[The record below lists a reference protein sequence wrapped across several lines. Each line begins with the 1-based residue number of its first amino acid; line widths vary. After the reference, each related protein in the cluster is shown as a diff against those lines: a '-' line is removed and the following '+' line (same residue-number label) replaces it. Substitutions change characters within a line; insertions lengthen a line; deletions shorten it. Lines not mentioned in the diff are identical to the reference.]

1 MPFSV
6 YEQWVVMTVC
16 HWSCRI
22 TLEAMSPMSSGMG
35 DDESLE
41 PVNSLCGEAAGE
53 SWLPLLSHPAE
64 AKQIR
69 LSSSQSSVLPSLI
82 WPEEHVVRMDFFY
95 NRKMFISWLKSCGA
109 VGCFF

>member
-1 MPFSV
+1 MPFCV

-16 HWSCRI
+16 YWSCRI

-41 PVNSLCGEAAGE
+41 PMNGLCGEAAGE

-69 LSSSQSSVLPSLI
+69 LPSSQSSVLPSLI
-82 WPEEHVVRMDFFY
+82 WPEEHVVWMDF
-95 NRKMFISWLKSCGA
+95 L
-109 VGCFF
+109 